1 MTSIAILQARTNSS
15 RLPGKVLL
23 PINGIPLVV
32 LAAERAANTGRK
44 VIVATSKEKSDDVL
58 AWTLKKHGIP
68 FYRGSLENTLERIV
82 AALSHYKD
90 DALVFRLTAD
100 NVFPD
105 GSLLDELESEFLN
118 RNLEYICCNG
128 ESSGLPYGMS
138 AELTRLGHLRDAL
151 KSTTSS
157 FDQEHVT
164 PYIRRKF
171 GEEYFSKY
179 KNINKGHYRCTIDCL
194 DDYLNVQSIF
204 SSVEDPI
211 KIPWGILIDALDSVE
226 YQPLTKI
233 PIKKLVLGG
242 AQLGLSYGI
251 TNRAGQPSKKTAE
264 KILKIAIAN
273 GVNYIDT
280 ARAYGNS
287 EDIIG
292 EALSSGWQG
301 RAQIITK
308 LSPLVECSTESSKNT
323 VNAFVDSSIFR
334 SLASLRLEALDVLM
348 LHRASHVFQ
357 WNGAVWDRLI
367 EHKNENRIHRLGVSV
382 QTPDE
387 LESVLDIQDIVF
399 IQMPFNILDWRWDKV
414 INKII
419 EEKKRRELI
428 IHTRS
433 TLLQGLLTSESKE
446 LWSQAHISRPEA
458 IIKWLECQTEINNK
472 KSIAGLCLSFVMS
485 CDWVDGVVVGM
496 ESYEQLLENIE
507 IFSKK
512 KLLQSAIIL
521 ALESRP
527 FADERTLN
535 PACWR

>member
-1 MTSIAILQARTNSS
+1 MTSVTILQARTNSS

-32 LAAERAANTGRK
+32 LAAKRAANTGRK
-44 VIVATSKEKSDDVL
+44 VIVATSREKSDDVL
-58 AWTLKKHGIP
+58 AWILKKHGIP

-90 DALVFRLTAD
+90 DTLVFRLTAD

-105 GSLLDELESEFLN
+105 GSLLDEIESEFLN

-128 ESSGLPYGMS
+128 ENSGLPYGMS
-138 AELTRLGHLRDAL
+138 AELTRLGHLRNAL
-151 KSTTSS
+151 QSTSS
-157 FDQEHVT
+157 PFDQEHVT
-164 PYIRRKF
+164 PYIRRNF
-171 GEEYFSKY
+171 GEEYFLKY
-179 KNINKGHYRCTIDCL
+179 KDLNKGHYRCTIDCL
-194 DDYLNVQSIF
+194 DDYLNIQDIF
-204 SSVEDPI
+204 SSVENSI
-211 KIPWGILIDALDSVE
+211 NISWNILIDALDRVE
-226 YQPLTKI
+226 YQPLTKT
-233 PIKKLVLGG
+233 PIKKLVLGC

-273 GVNYIDT
+273 GVDYIDT

-292 EALSSGWQG
+292 EALSTGWQG

-308 LSPLVECSTESSKNT
+308 LSPLVECTSESSKNT

-334 SLASLRLEALDVLM
+334 SLASLRLETLDVLM
-348 LHRASHVFQ
+348 LHRASHIFQ
-357 WNGAVWDRLI
+357 WDGAVWDRLI

-387 LESVLDIQDIVF
+387 LELVLDIQDIVF
-399 IQMPFNILDWRWDKV
+399 IQMPFNILDWRWDKL
-414 INKII
+414 INKIA

-433 TLLQGLLTSESKE
+433 ALLQGLLTSKSKE
-446 LWSQAHISRPEA
+446 LWERAHTSQPEA
-458 IIKWLECQTEINNK
+458 IIKWLEYQTKINNK

-512 KLLQSAIIL
+512 ELLQSAITL

-535 PACWR
+535 PTCWR